1 MSLLSWKPTLLALVL
16 PLSLLGLC
24 PTLRA
29 GAFPPAGPPT
39 VAEQLLVEQANQDR
53 IAHGLQPL
61 DRDPMLSQAAAFHA
75 IQMARHGDISHGFP
89 GEPELSERGASAGVR
104 FSLITENVAEAGD
117 ANIIHGLWMRSPG
130 HRRNLLD
137 PEVNVVGVAVVVQNR
152 QVFAVEDFASTVQP
166 LSFDEQEST
175 VATLLRTSGIA
186 VSANPRINAE
196 ARQTCG
202 MESGYAGHH
211 QPWFIMRYTASD
223 LSTLPDQLKSH
234 LGSGRYH
241 IAVVGA
247 CPANSAEVGP
257 FAAYN
262 IAVLL
267 YP

>member
-1 MSLLSWKPTLLALVL
+1 MSLLSWKRKLLAFL
-16 PLSLLGLC
+16 PIVLLGLC
-24 PTLRA
+24 PSLRA
-29 GAFPPAGPPT
+29 GAMPPAGPPN
-39 VAEQLLVEQANQDR
+39 VAEQLLVTQANADR
-53 IAHGLQPL
+53 IAHGLQPVE
-61 DRDPMLSQAAAFHA
+61 RDPLLSQAAAYHA

-89 GEPELSERGASAGVR
+89 GEPELSERGASAGVH
-104 FSLITENVAEAGD
+104 FSLITENVAEAED

-152 QVFAVEDFASTVQP
+152 QVFAVEDFASTVES
-166 LSFDEQEST
+166 LSFDEQETT
-175 VATLLRTSGIA
+175 VATLLRTSGIF
-186 VSANPRINAE
+186 VSDNNAKVNAE
-196 ARQTCG
+196 ARQTCS
-202 MESGYAGHH
+202 MESGYAGHR

-234 LGSGRYH
+234 LGTGRYH
-241 IAVVGA
+241 VAAVGA
-247 CPANSAEVGP
+247 CPAVAAEVGP